1 MPKELTGMAEAESL
15 VREALRLLRKSKV
28 DRFIL
33 KLVGYGLQVAVQKA
47 FEAGRRSPR
56 Q

>member
-1 MPKELTGMAEAESL
+1 MPKELNGMAEAESL

-33 KLVGYGLQVAVQKA
+33 KLVGYGLQVAAQKA
-47 FEAGRRSPR
+47 FEAGRRAR
-56 Q
+56 